1 MAVVPD
7 GAPEGVTTTEIT
19 SAGERGHSLDEK
31 KQHFNEKTADIEV
44 NSERADSEY
53 EDDAAKIYV
62 PDENEEFIDP
72 RLKDY
77 PIPLVAKTVDL
88 HNDFSYVPSP
98 RPSAHASRGRVLT

>member
-7 GAPEGVTTTEIT
+7 GAPEGITTTEIT
-19 SAGERGHSLDEK
+19 TADERTRSLDEK
-31 KQHFNEKTADIEV
+31 KQPFNEKTGDIEIS
-44 NSERADSEY
+44 SERADSEY
-53 EDDAAKIYV
+53 DDAAKIYV

-88 HNDFSYVPSP
+88 HNDFS
-98 RPSAHASRGRVLT
+98 